1 VGVYTEGVVGVCY
14 ISIDLYKQCYARII
28 MQEEPISVID
38 AAKQLGQ
45 YKQTIFKIIKKLKI
59 ATIKQRHSEH
69 RGQAIS
75 YITPEDLNRLATYFH
90 NNKNSLNEVTIRY
103 SNEIDLS
110 DNGVF
115 YLIQLEPNHDPGRF
129 KVGFATIMDERLRKH
144 RCAAPFSTVIE
155 TWPCRRL
162 WEQTAIDCVTA
173 GCEKIHTEVFKTNA
187 IESVKNKCEH
197 FFSLMPKNEKN
208 K

>member
-1 VGVYTEGVVGVCY
+1 
-14 ISIDLYKQCYARII
+14 
-28 MQEEPISVID
+28 MQKEPISVID

-45 YKQTIFKIIKKLKI
+45 YKQTILKIIKKLNI

-75 YITPEDLNRLATYFH
+75 YITPEDLTRLATYFS
-90 NNKNSLNEVTIRY
+90 NNKKSLDEVAIDH

-110 DNGVF
+110 DTGVF

-129 KVGFATIMDERLRKH
+129 KVGFATIIDERLRKH
-144 RCAAPFSTVIE
+144 LCSAPFSTVIG

-162 WEQTAIDCVTA
+162 WEQTAIDYVTA
-173 GCEKIHTEVFKTNA
+173 DCEKIHTEVFKTNT
-187 IESVKNKCEH
+187 IESVKIKCEQ
-197 FFSLMPKNEKN
+197 FFSLMRNNGKN

>member
-1 VGVYTEGVVGVCY
+1 M
-14 ISIDLYKQCYARII
+14 KK
-28 MQEEPISVID
+28 EPISVID
-38 AAKQLGQ
+38 AATQLGQ
-45 YKQTIFKIIKKLKI
+45 RKQTIFKIIKKLNI

-69 RGQAIS
+69 GGQAIS
-75 YITPEDLNRLATYFH
+75 YITPEDLNRLANYFL
-90 NNKNSLNEVTIRY
+90 NNKKSFNEVAIGHA
-103 SNEIDLS
+103 SKIDLS
-110 DNGVF
+110 DAGVF

-144 RCAAPFSTVIE
+144 RCAAPFSTVIG

-162 WEQTAIDCVTA
+162 WEQTAIDCVTV
-173 GCEKIHTEVFKTNA
+173 GCEKIHTEVFKTDA

-197 FFSLMPKNEKN
+197 FFSLMPKDEKE